1 MSVQIRDFLKA
12 RRDRA
17 LGSLMGH
24 AERNLFDRLS
34 EQERREF
41 RSVVIDAL
49 NSYHDSVLDLWKSDD
64 SLRNDEL
71 VALMVRVDRFLN
83 H

>member
-1 MSVQIRDFLKA
+1 MSVQVKDFLKA

-24 AERNLFDRLS
+24 AERNLFDRMS
-34 EQERREF
+34 DQERKEF
-41 RSVVIDAL
+41 RGVVLDAL

-71 VALMVRVDRFLN
+71 VALMLRVDRFLSR
-83 H
+83 